1 MVTLIIP
8 TSTPK
13 NAPKIRLS
21 KNPNFPFSSSPTFQ
35 RVSCVKDKTE
45 DSCQVPR
52 VCWYI
57 DLHKRETERDGKKKE
72 EKGKKR
78 TQPEVMKEK
87 KAE

>member
-21 KNPNFPFSSSPTFQ
+21 KNPNFPLSYSPTFQ

-45 DSCQVPR
+45 DPCQVPR

-57 DLHKRETERDGKKKE
+57 DLHKRETERDGQKKKKKE
-72 EKGKKR
+72 R
-78 TQPEVMKEK
+78 KEHNQK
-87 KAE
+87 